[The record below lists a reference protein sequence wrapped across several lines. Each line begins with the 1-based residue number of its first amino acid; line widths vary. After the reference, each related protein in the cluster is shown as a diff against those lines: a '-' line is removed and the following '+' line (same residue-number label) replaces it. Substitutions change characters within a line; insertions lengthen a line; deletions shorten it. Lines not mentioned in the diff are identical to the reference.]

1 MIRRPPRSTRTYTL
15 FPDTTLFRSALGR
28 HIEQVPQRIHQ
39 IFGAVVLAG
48 FLGDI
53 DQLGAPEMAHG
64 VAVLCEDGEH
74 RLIPIFVGL
83 VALVDA
89 FGFGKAGGVGEIIL
103 GKAIALGRE
112 ELEEAPAAGRS
123 EEHTSELQSLMRI
136 SYAVFCLKKQK
147 IQHNM

>member
-1 MIRRPPRSTRTYTL
+1 
-15 FPDTTLFRSALGR
+15 
-28 HIEQVPQRIHQ
+28 
-39 IFGAVVLAG
+39 
-48 FLGDI
+48 
-53 DQLGAPEMAHG
+53 MAHG

-112 ELEEAPAAGRS
+112 ELEEAPAAGPPPRLEPRQWRARDDVERQHLVRS
-123 EEHTSELQSLMRI
+123 EEPTSELQSLMRT
-136 SYAVFCLKKQK
+136 SYAVFCLQK
-147 IQHNM
+147 TITLTNTLNQPTSVQKLD

>member
-1 MIRRPPRSTRTYTL
+1 
-15 FPDTTLFRSALGR
+15 
-28 HIEQVPQRIHQ
+28 
-39 IFGAVVLAG
+39 
-48 FLGDI
+48 
-53 DQLGAPEMAHG
+53 MAHG

-112 ELEEAPAAGRS
+112 ELEEAPAAGPPPRLEPRQWRARDDVERQHLVGVAGGAVDRS
-123 EEHTSELQSLMRI
+123 EARRVGEGWVSTCSIRWSP
-136 SYAVFCLKKQK
+136 
-147 IQHNM
+147 